1 LEEVEIK
8 NYGRGGVASEA
19 TLQLLLDATR
29 SNSASAS
36 AAARQ
41 QQRIQENYNKTQ
53 KEGAGIFKKTADAAK
68 GLAKEF
74 ATGGDRVSD
83 FSKHIL
89 GTNSSLQSLIDY
101 ADGAVD
107 QFRSLSSVGAGFN
120 NSIFDMIKTAGTAG
134 MRLDE
139 FYRVVQENSETLRML
154 GGSVTRGA
162 KEFAD
167 LSKSVRAGDLGQ
179 RLFDL
184 GFTMS
189 DVNDGMLTY
198 ISNQALQGRLERMSQ
213 AQLIKGSQEYLTE
226 IDALAKATGLSRD
239 ALMDQTNDLQQNA
252 TFQSLMA
259 RASEEGADSLS
270 KNMAVAAQMLPG
282 FADDLVQISRGT
294 GGLTDLGK
302 ALNQVDGGQAFIDL
316 MMNAGNLEPDAF
328 IRQMSALGPQVAN
341 SITSQFSP
349 EQMRLLEGTP
359 LGALFDTLVGFRRMG
374 NMDADAMVAEQSRSD
389 RITSLLANFE
399 SAIQRF
405 RSEIIDK
412 LLESEFGTK
421 IGELGTALADA
432 ASAMFGETVSGT
444 DGPVG
449 KMSGA
454 FGTAF
459 NNLFGPEGK
468 LTMAV
473 AWATNLVNDMTSS
486 EQPFTVFKDRVGEL
500 GTRLKNWFLDMF
512 LGPINDEMGMS
523 REGGLLGTIKNGFV
537 SLMEDAKSLIF
548 STLGWDGEKT
558 VWQNIQDAIG
568 LEQGAT
574 SIGQQ
579 ILSKAVEGI
588 QDFFNGPMGEDL
600 KNTIGGYFQYVMD
613 YLVQLIAQIPGSSL
627 LGIDHDQIASDVAE
641 RIISGQGP
649 VTSAGFKTM
658 LEQLPENQ
666 YSAMDLKSMIP
677 EGSLFSENAPMLTNM
692 VGWGIDRGIAM
703 QNLMRQAGDM
713 SEADLIANF
722 GPDYKEKLAQFF
734 QTTTRRVGTLKATG
748 KTTEPKDTVAKI
760 HQGERVL
767 NPSEASAV
775 NDLPGAINQLNTLTA
790 QIRDLMTVSVQH
802 QEKTA
807 RGIRKLGT
815 DMMA

>member
-1 LEEVEIK
+1 MEEVEIK

-19 TLQLLLDATR
+19 TLQLLLDATK
-29 SNSASAS
+29 SNSANAS

-74 ATGGDRVSD
+74 AMGGDRVSD

-120 NSIFDMIKTAGTAG
+120 NSIFDMIKTSATAG

-139 FYRVVQENSETLRML
+139 FYRVVQDNSEVLRML
-154 GGSVTRGA
+154 GGTVTQGA
-162 KEFAD
+162 KQFSD

-316 MMNAGNLEPDAF
+316 MMNAGNLEPDQF

-349 EQMRLLEGTP
+349 EQMRLLDGTP

-374 NMDADAMVAEQSRSD
+374 NMDADAMIAEQSRSD
-389 RITSLLANFE
+389 RITSLLSSFE
-399 SAIQRF
+399 NSINLF
-405 RSEIIDK
+405 KTNVIDS
-412 LLESEFGTK
+412 LLESAFAEEVTK
-421 IGELGTALADA
+421 LGTALADA
-432 ASAMFGETVSGT
+432 AKVMFGDSVNSTE
-444 DGPVG
+444 GPVG
-449 KMSGA
+449 GLAEGFRST
-454 FGTAF
+454 FDS
-459 NNLFGPEGK
+459 LFGPEGK

-473 AWATNLVNDMTSS
+473 AWATGLVRDMNESDD
-486 EQPFTVFKDRVGEL
+486 PMGVFRERVGAL
-500 GTRLKNWFLDMF
+500 GTQLKNWFLDMF

-537 SLMEDAKSLIF
+537 SLMEDAKTMIF
-548 STLGWDGEKT
+548 STIGWDEQKT
-558 VWQNIQDAIG
+558 VWQNIQD
-568 LEQGAT
+568 
-574 SIGQQ
+574 SIGWDGQKTIYQ
-579 ILSKAVEGI
+579 NLKEMVFGTTNEEGEVEG
-588 QDFFNGPMGEDL
+588 GM
-600 KNTIGGYFQYVMD
+600 
-613 YLVQLIAQIPGSSL
+613 AQKLADGL
-627 LGIDHDQIASDVAE
+627 
-641 RIISGQGP
+641 
-649 VTSAGFKTM
+649 SAA
-658 LEQLPENQ
+658 LETAL
-666 YSAMDLKSMIP
+666 AGWD
-677 EGSLFSENAPMLTNM
+677 LFSESEFGKQLMNDLDVLFKKIMLSLVTAINDSGFLGGALIDNDMIENLQDEIATKTGVVSPEVAARRNAEMM
-692 VGWGIDRGIAM
+692 DRA
-703 QNLMRQAGDM
+703 RA
-713 SEADLIANF
+713 EASAELRSWQF
-722 GPDYKEKLAQFF
+722 GNGHLPEASAETAAEFARMNRGSNWE
-734 QTTTRRVGTLKATG
+734 TERSIGTLRATG

>member
-1 LEEVEIK
+1 MEEVEIK

-500 GTRLKNWFLDMF
+500 GTRLKNWFTDMI
-512 LGPINDEMGMS
+512 LGEEVAVGFEGPEAIME
-523 REGGLLGTIKNGFV
+523 RRGGLIESIKNGFV
-537 SLMEDAKSLIF
+537 SIFEQGGYAEKIKEGFFNILDTTKTMILEYAGFQTGENSKTIMQQLVEKVFGPATEGQENMSVFQRIVDESVAGIKAAFESPAFQTKMDSLIETLKPIMEKAIASLMNALNETWLGF
-548 STLGWDGEKT
+548 LIPDSATKTSEEIIADLTARIANQTNVVNTARESNDPLAGYMVSGAEQGLSALLNKFKEAGGDISTLT
-558 VWQNIQDAIG
+558 
-568 LEQGAT
+568 
-574 SIGQQ
+574 
-579 ILSKAVEGI
+579 
-588 QDFFNGPMGEDL
+588 
-600 KNTIGGYFQYVMD
+600 
-613 YLVQLIAQIPGSSL
+613 
-627 LGIDHDQIASDVAE
+627 
-641 RIISGQGP
+641 
-649 VTSAGFKTM
+649 
-658 LEQLPENQ
+658 LPE
-666 YSAMDLKSMIP
+666 
-677 EGSLFSENAPMLTNM
+677 GF
-692 VGWGIDRGIAM
+692 
-703 QNLMRQAGDM
+703 
-713 SEADLIANF
+713 
-722 GPDYKEKLAQFF
+722 
-734 QTTTRRVGTLKATG
+734 RRVGTLRATG
-748 KTTEPKDTVAKI
+748 RSTEPETTVTRVN
-760 HQGERVL
+760 QGERVL
-767 NPSEASAV
+767 NPSETAAV